1 MNPDIIKGQF
11 EKLQRESLTKKFNKD
26 IYSDAIKQQGET
38 ICKQMEKSMNVLGK
52 DVITGILEN
61 NGVDSI
67 EELSKLFDKAGKVGP
82 DGLQPE
88 DMEKLRKISF
98 AVGDQVK
105 ANSFANTVEKQKD
118 KK

>member
-1 MNPDIIKGQF
+1 
-11 EKLQRESLTKKFNKD
+11 
-26 IYSDAIKQQGET
+26 
-38 ICKQMEKSMNVLGK
+38 MEVN
-52 DVITGILEN
+52 T
-61 NGVDSI
+61 
-67 EELSKLFDKAGKVGP
+67 ELSKLFDKAGKVGP